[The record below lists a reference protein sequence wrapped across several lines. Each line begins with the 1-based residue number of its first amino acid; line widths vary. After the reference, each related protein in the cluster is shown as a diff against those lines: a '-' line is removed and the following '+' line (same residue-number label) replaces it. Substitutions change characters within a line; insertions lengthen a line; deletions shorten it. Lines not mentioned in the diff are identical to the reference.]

1 MMGKRTNPAVIG
13 GFIVGAVVL
22 IIVGILVFSRGQFL
36 SDKRVFVL
44 FFEGSVKGL
53 NIGAPVDFQGVQI
66 GSVTD
71 IRLHYL
77 AKDHEF
83 RTPVFIELEPARI
96 SEVDVRDA
104 TVDAEIKERRLFKTL
119 IERGLRAQLATQS
132 LVTGQLFIQMVFRPD
147 TPVRLVGGVSEA
159 PELPTIPTTMQQ
171 ATQEAQELLK
181 KLGEL
186 PLDQLFANVL
196 GITEGL
202 NRLVNA
208 PETQG
213 LVQALSGTTTE
224 LQELARHLNGGVGRL
239 LDDIGGISKAAG
251 SLVTDAQQLVRR
263 VDGQVVPLS
272 TNVKETLDVTRGA
285 VKDTQQL
292 IRQVDSRIGRLM
304 DGITETTKVA
314 QATLTHTQR
323 TVVDDKLASALIEFT
338 AAVRSFRLLADYI
351 ERNPNALLY
360 GKGGDRR

>member
-1 MMGKRTNPAVIG
+1 MGKRTNPAVIG

-22 IIVGILVFSRGQFL
+22 IIVGVLVFSRGQFL
-36 SDKRVFVL
+36 SEKRPFVL

-53 NIGAPVDFQGVQI
+53 NVGAPVDFQGVQI

-71 IRLHYL
+71 IRLQYI
-77 AKDHEF
+77 AKDNEF

-96 SEVDVRDA
+96 TEVGDLDVA
-104 TVDAEIKERRLFKTL
+104 VAAEIKVHRLFKTL

-132 LVTGQLFIQMVFRPD
+132 LVTGQLFIQMVFQPD
-147 TPVRLVGGVSEA
+147 TPVRLVGSEREV
-159 PELPTIPTTMQQ
+159 PELPTIPTTLQQ
-171 ATQEAQELLK
+171 ATQEAQELFK

-213 LVQALSGTTTE
+213 LVQVLSRTTTDV
-224 LQELARHLNGGVGRL
+224 QELVRHLDGGVERL
-239 LDDIGGISKAAG
+239 FDDMGGISKAVRSVLA
-251 SLVTDAQQLVRR
+251 DAQQLVKR

-272 TNVKETLDVTRGA
+272 TNVKETLDVTRGT

-304 DGITETTKVA
+304 DSLTEAAKGA
-314 QATLTHTQR
+314 QAAMTHTQR
-323 TVVDDKLASALIEFT
+323 TVVDDKLATALVEFT
-338 AAVRSFRLLADYI
+338 AAVRSFRLLADYL